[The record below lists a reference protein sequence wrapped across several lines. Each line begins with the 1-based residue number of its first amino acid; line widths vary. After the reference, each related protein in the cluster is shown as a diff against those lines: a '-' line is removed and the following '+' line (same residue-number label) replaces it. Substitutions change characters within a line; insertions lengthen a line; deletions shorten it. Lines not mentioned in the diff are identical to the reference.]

1 MSFISAEKISKTY
14 TAGHEQV
21 HALAQL
27 TLSIEQGEFAAI
39 IGPSGS
45 GKSTLLSTLGGLQHP
60 TGGRLT
66 VDEIDVYSLG
76 SEKRAD
82 FRKEYIGFV
91 FQSFQLI
98 PYLTVLE
105 NVQLPLATTSLR
117 RSEQKTMALNIL
129 EKVGLEAKANRLSD
143 ELSGGE
149 QQRAAVARALIN
161 QPPIILAD
169 EPTGNLDTTTGEEV
183 MKLLQALHNEGHTV
197 VIVTHNPEN
206 LRFVTRCIK
215 VQDGHVV
222 N

>member
-1 MSFISAEKISKTY
+1 
-14 TAGHEQV
+14 
-21 HALAQL
+21 
-27 TLSIEQGEFAAI
+27 
-39 IGPSGS
+39 
-45 GKSTLLSTLGGLQHP
+45 
-60 TGGRLT
+60 
-66 VDEIDVYSLG
+66 
-76 SEKRAD
+76 
-82 FRKEYIGFV
+82 
-91 FQSFQLI
+91 
-98 PYLTVLE
+98 
-105 NVQLPLATTSLR
+105 
-117 RSEQKTMALNIL
+117 MALNIL

>member
-1 MSFISAEKISKTY
+1 MSFIRAESVSKTY
-14 TAGHEQV
+14 TAGNEQV
-21 HALAQL
+21 RALTPL
-27 TLSIEQGEFAAI
+27 TLPIEQGEFVAI

-45 GKSTLLSTLGGLQHP
+45 GKSTLLSILGGLQHP
-60 TGGRLT
+60 TRGRLI

-82 FRKEYIGFV
+82 FRREYIGFV

-105 NVQLPLATTSLR
+105 NVQLPLATSSLR
-117 RSEQKTMALNIL
+117 RLEQRTMALNIL

-169 EPTGNLDTTTGEEV
+169 EPTGNLDTSTGEEV
-183 MKLLQALHNEGHTV
+183 MKLLQALHNDGQTV

-215 VQDGHVV
+215 FQDGKLV

>member
-1 MSFISAEKISKTY
+1 MSFICTEKVSKTY
-14 TAGHEQV
+14 TVGNEHV
-21 HALAQL
+21 HALTQL

-39 IGPSGS
+39 MGPSGS
-45 GKSTLLSTLGGLQHP
+45 GKSTILSTLGGLQHP
-60 TGGRLT
+60 TVGRMT
-66 VDEIDVYSLG
+66 VDGIDVYSLG

-82 FRKEYIGFV
+82 FRREYIGFV

-105 NVQLPLATTSLR
+105 NVLLPLATSSLR
-117 RSEQKTMALNIL
+117 RSEQKTMAFEIL
-129 EKVGLEAKANRLSD
+129 HNVGLDAKAHRLSD

-149 QQRAAVARALIN
+149 QQRAAIARALIN

-169 EPTGNLDTTTGEEV
+169 EPTGNLDTSTGEEV
-183 MKLLQALHNEGHTV
+183 MKLLQALHKEGHTV
-197 VIVTHNPEN
+197 VIVTHNSEN